1 MSEWFEN
8 AIFYHVYPL
17 GALGAPLQNDFSN
30 SVVSR
35 LSNLDSWIPYF
46 QELGITALYIGPL
59 FESMT
64 HGYDTKDYFKV
75 DRRLGANDDLRRF
88 IAKCHQAGI
97 RVILDAVFNHVGRE
111 FFAFE
116 DLRNNG
122 WNSRYKSWFHTDF
135 GKRSCFGDRFWY
147 EGWNGHYNLVK
158 LNLRDDQL
166 MQYLSEVIRF
176 WIREFDIDG
185 LRFDAADVMD
195 KQFFAR
201 MHPLCKSIKSDFW
214 LLGEVIHGDYRTWVK
229 RDGLNSVTNY
239 ECYKGLWSSHN
250 DRNYFEIAYS
260 VNRQFGDNGIYKG
273 MNLYNFADNH
283 DVDRVASKLREPAHL
298 YPLYILLFT
307 LPGVPSIYY
316 GSEWG
321 ILGKKEGGNDFPLR
335 PSIDIVS
342 SFATIKQS
350 PLFRE
355 ISRLIEIRKNLDTL
369 RKGNYATLLTSSEQ
383 YCFSRQCDKSTA
395 IVCVNA
401 QSVPCNVKV
410 PAKFG
415 NGTVFTDVLNN
426 SETFHVE
433 NGLLSIPLA
442 SCWGRILVN
451 AHPYP

>member
-30 SVVSR
+30 TVVSR
-35 LSNLDSWIPYF
+35 LSTLDSWIPCL

-64 HGYDTKDYFKV
+64 HGYDTRDYFKV
-75 DRRLGANDDLRRF
+75 DRRLGTNDDLRRF
-88 IAKCHQAGI
+88 VAKCHEAGI
-97 RVILDAVFNHVGRE
+97 RVVLDAVFNHVGRD

-116 DLRNNG
+116 DLRKHG
-122 WNSRYKSWFHTDF
+122 WNSPYRSWFHTDF
-135 GKRSCFGDRFWY
+135 GRQGCFGDRFWY
-147 EGWNGHYNLVK
+147 EGWNGHYNLIK
-158 LNLRDDQL
+158 LNLHDDKL
-166 MQYLSEVIRF
+166 MQYLSEVVRS

-201 MHPLCKSIKSDFW
+201 MRPLCKSIKSDFW
-214 LLGEVIHGDYRTWVK
+214 LMGEVIHGDYRTWVN
-229 RDGLNSVTNY
+229 RDGLDSVTNY
-239 ECYKGLWSSHN
+239 EWFKGLWSSHN
-250 DRNYFEIAYS
+250 DKNYFEIAYS

-283 DVDRVASKLREPAHL
+283 DVDRIASKLKDAAHL

-321 ILGKKEGGNDFPLR
+321 ILGKKEGGNDLPLR
-335 PSIDIVS
+335 PYIDIIS
-342 SFATIKQS
+342 SLATIKQS

-355 ISRLIEIRKNLDTL
+355 ISRLIEIRKKLDTL
-369 RKGNYATLLTSSEQ
+369 RNGNYTTLLTASEQ
-383 YCFSRQCDKSTA
+383 YCFSRQCGQNAT

-401 QSVPCNVKV
+401 QASSCNLKIPVKY
-410 PAKFG
+410 G
-415 NGTVFTDVLNN
+415 NGTAFNDILNN
-426 SETFHVE
+426 DETFHVE
-433 NGLLSIPLA
+433 NGQISINVSP
-442 SCWGRILVN
+442 CWGRILVHN
-451 AHPYP
+451 K